1 MKKYK
6 ASVSQL
12 SVDQIT
18 IQEQANRIADMEEE
32 RNKLK
37 EQIAELS
44 SRIESL
50 EGENV
55 VNAHQNRLELKI
67 KELESKLELEQTTR
81 ARMETQIN
89 RLKEGIEKIN
99 SECDMLRWALVFL
112 VLSWVGSYKESLM
125 ETPSSV
131 YSAVY

>member
-99 SECDMLRWALVFL
+99 SECDMLRWDLVFL

>member
-1 MKKYK
+1 MSDLWSDSLLNGVLMFAYP
-6 ASVSQL
+6 VLSQIFL
-12 SVDQIT
+12 KFTSTFKTFQIT
-18 IQEQANRIADMEEE
+18 IHEQANRIADIEEE

-50 EGENV
+50 EGETI

-81 ARMETQIN
+81 SRMETQIN

-99 SECDMLRWALVFL
+99 SECDLLRYISTGIMLL
-112 VLSWVGSYKESLM
+112 
-125 ETPSSV
+125 
-131 YSAVY
+131 

>member
-18 IQEQANRIADMEEE
+18 ILEHTNYIAEIEEE
-32 RNKLK
+32 RSKLQ
-37 EQIAELS
+37 EHIAELT

-55 VNAHQNRLELKI
+55 INVHQVCLDHLYAEHY
-67 KELESKLELEQTTR
+67 
-81 ARMETQIN
+81 
-89 RLKEGIEKIN
+89 
-99 SECDMLRWALVFL
+99 FL
-112 VLSWVGSYKESLM
+112 VCLIDTFEVNLFKK
-125 ETPSSV
+125 
-131 YSAVY
+131 

>member
-1 MKKYK
+1 MFTSTFKTF
-6 ASVSQL
+6 
-12 SVDQIT
+12 QIT
-18 IQEQANRIADMEEE
+18 IHEQANRIADIEEE

-50 EGENV
+50 EGETI

-81 ARMETQIN
+81 SRMETQIN

-99 SECDMLRWALVFL
+99 SECDLLR
-112 VLSWVGSYKESLM
+112 
-125 ETPSSV
+125 
-131 YSAVY
+131 